1 VATGECGRANGRFG
15 SIRISHSTFIIR
27 PSPFAMPRRDPTR
40 LTFPRSHRLKR
51 RRLIRSLFDRRR
63 ADVGTV
69 ATGCVRLL
77 FRVVPRAATGYD
89 TPIQVGFAPGRRV
102 RNAVARTR
110 VRRLL
115 REVYR
120 VHQHV
125 VVDLFARRPA
135 SPNADSASSDAD
147 GPDADG
153 PDAADRALIVMILF
167 RGDPARAADQVPRD
181 LPRALRR
188 AADHLAADPAAAD
201 R

>member
-1 VATGECGRANGRFG
+1 
-15 SIRISHSTFIIR
+15 
-27 PSPFAMPRRDPTR
+27 MPRRDSAR

-63 ADVGTV
+63 TDVHTV

-77 FRVVPRAATGYD
+77 FRVVPRTATGYD

-102 RNAVARTR
+102 RHAVERTR

-125 VVDLFARRPA
+125 VVGLFARRPA
-135 SPNADSASSDAD
+135 LPPPARLDTRLDAD
-147 GPDADG
+147 DPA
-153 PDAADRALIVMILF
+153 RALIVMILF
-167 RGDPARAADQVPRD
+167 RGDPARARDEVPRD

-188 AADHLAADPAAAD
+188 VAGLLAAP